1 MEETGEIVEHIA
13 VKGDLELNLD
23 TLKMIP
29 CPYVDIITE
38 FADVEIFLIS
48 FDSLLLEL
56 CAHRYHNWILG
67 GQTIVISEQF
77 KHFLCA
83 LEELNAKFKIV
94 VFSDLSVL
102 FNKNAYLS
110 FLYSYL
116 LRFLTSSKWNGDI
129 EIFNSPLDKR
139 WNTFLHQLTPSFIL
153 MSLENASPR
162 EIFGIEKIIDEKDK
176 KKKKI
181 TIYEDIDFASFFIST
196 AFQLINEAIPVVLF
210 NAFTINFTSVMSF
223 RFSTVPINIS
233 NLNKKIAALW
243 TKISEEKQLNKIES
257 QQQIQKQISECKTA
271 AQFWAYVICEAMK
284 GTDYKNDAN
293 FEYVCMSVILS
304 ALVCSRLGT
313 GRKYLEEEENDWR
326 EDPALNKFKYLQLNG
341 KVFLEQSLRDPKCI
355 NFPLEDLWDG
365 RMILS
370 LYRKIVDKKT
380 IKTDTQD
387 DIDSQ
392 NSKPKGPQKSK
403 TNEPVIT
410 KIEEPI
416 KIDLQKDRKKERQKE
431 DKKKKEA
438 LAHNKRKTKQKHK
451 DPSSQNAGEGDSL
464 DPNSEGLEQTNN
476 SLELNGHCHIN
487 GTQNSNQILPLRVQK
502 EFADLHGVVGFK
514 VSIPTDV
521 KEELLDQLSPS
532 EAPAT
537 RMDRCQL
544 YAVKNEFLDQYIPD
558 VQSLV
563 TDSKIV
569 PLSTFEHDYA
579 KIIDHAYKWNFE
591 PIGDPLMLQEEKQR
605 EYEKKQLQDARKAK
619 KLIWQRQNLSAWY
632 QLFSDSLE
640 GQGGQLLVDF
650 SRVVK
655 APVITEDTDNENSR
669 PSSQMSKKGG
679 PKKEVKGAK
688 KGGKPG
694 AGGLSK
700 KDQILQQNMD
710 AKRKQQME
718 SDKLKIEYA
727 TRLKTNTLNA
737 LDELLKRLDLD
748 ESKALCMYQ
757 KVIRY
762 ADAFTEQLTTFEN
775 IDHKREGALGLVE
788 SVKAMFVKYYNFL
801 DEQQKEKILYLWA
814 SLGFGKPELKRR
826 PDKQMD
832 LQIDLIHYQLK
843 YGGRM
848 IDVLTELAT
857 KKDDRVTGFSP
868 DAWQR
873 KMLDAVDQDKSALIV
888 APTSAG
894 KTFVSYY
901 CIEKVLRKSDDDV
914 VVYISPSKP
923 LTNQIVGS
931 VYARFR
937 GKAMSS
943 GKVLY
948 GIFNNEII
956 DNVLNC
962 QVLVTI
968 PECFEQILLSSDP
981 RCQAFVSRIKYVI
994 LDEVHCINQK
1004 DTQGRSIGYVWE
1016 HIFLLIRCP
1025 FLALSATISNVDEL
1039 KDWLKSAEQ
1048 AKPLEGLPARE
1059 VELITYDERWSELEL
1074 SLQRLSVSSKDSV
1087 SEENGKESK
1096 QEDESKSDWNDVVQY
1111 FNPFA
1116 VYKLEK
1122 LRMFGI
1128 PADQRL
1134 TARQVLELYEFMA
1147 SIDDSVK
1154 KEFEPTKY
1162 FIQLCRAD
1170 EKSPDGGA
1178 VWLNRKDLRKF
1189 ENALKNRFVQ
1199 WMNEDKTKIDKIF
1212 ERLEK
1217 EVSEEFEKRSKP
1229 YDMRKSAL
1237 NNIMPLIDQLKR
1249 KEQLPAL
1256 CFNDDRDICE
1266 KLAKHIFKE
1275 LQKREES
1282 YKASPEFQKKYNLK
1296 AEEKALKLAKRKR
1309 DEEERA
1315 AKRKGK
1321 RVDEEGNEE
1330 RFEKD
1335 DMEEEGDA
1343 FALMKIRMREDLE
1356 RFKLFCRWS
1365 DEDIYNRCIDK
1376 LSKKI
1381 HRPEARMLLEL
1392 FQRGIGFHHDGLS
1405 NAERSAVEVLFRRGF
1420 LGIVFSTST
1429 LALGMNLPCKTV
1441 IFGIDTPKLTPL
1453 QFRQMSGRAGRRGF
1467 DPAGTVIFMSLPTNK
1482 IRRLLTASLATLRG
1496 NVPFTTAFLL
1506 RLISFVNGELSKDQQ
1521 KFAKNTRTQ
1530 GGLVKSSKLDNND
1543 ISNEDVRRKAALTL
1557 LKVPF
1562 VLQTHNGNFGNLLR
1576 FLTFFYVQLLRRMQL
1591 LDEKCIPRGFAHFA
1605 LHLSQYDPG
1614 SLVFIH
1620 ILQTGVLHRY
1630 IHTTYEDLFHE
1641 EQKTKAKE
1649 DIIFILAH
1657 IFTQKLVSLN
1667 VVDEQNLEKEPVLPA
1682 LPKSIEDSINEYNK
1696 SVEELALASLQLGSS
1711 NRRLEN
1717 PIIALSGF
1725 TEESLQLSRGQI
1737 DFASVFNSD
1746 LQLDERFIP
1755 FVQIDRFDHRG
1766 RKIYKNSYALD
1777 FWKNPDAD
1785 ALVYRNR
1792 LSVAERW
1799 YLINDFSKL
1808 LNDIA
1813 TGIESIANKKDDLY
1827 KLIVGISSEDRLG
1840 IADEYEDK
1848 FRKAFK
1854 MKRRFVEEKT
1864 GDAETSEK
1872 KGLNIRENE

>member
-1 MEETGEIVEHIA
+1 MEETGEIDENIA
-13 VKGDLELNLD
+13 VKGDLELNLN
-23 TLKMIP
+23 TLKLVP

-56 CAHRYHNWILG
+56 CAYRYHNWILG
-67 GQTIVISEQF
+67 GQTIVISEQL

-102 FNKNAYLS
+102 FNKNGYLS

-116 LRFLTSSKWNGDI
+116 LRFLTSSKWSGDI

-139 WNTFLHQLTPSFIL
+139 WNVFLHQLTPSFIL

-162 EIFGIEKIIDEKDK
+162 EIFGIEKLTIDEKDK
-176 KKKKI
+176 KKKQI
-181 TIYEDIDFASFFIST
+181 TVYEDIDFASFFIST
-196 AFQLINEAIPVVLF
+196 SFQLINEAIPVVLF

-223 RFSTVPINIS
+223 RFSTVPINIA

-243 TKISEEKQLNKIES
+243 TKISEEKQLNKIEI
-257 QQQIQKQISECKTA
+257 QQQIQKQVCECKTA
-271 AQFWAYVICEAMK
+271 AQFWAYVVCKAMK
-284 GTDYKNDAN
+284 DNDKKDDN

-304 ALVCSRLGT
+304 ASVCARLGT
-313 GRKYLEEEENDWR
+313 GRKYLEEEENNWR
-326 EDPALNKFKYLQLNG
+326 NDPALKKFQYLQLKG
-341 KVFLEQSLRDPKCI
+341 KAFLEQSLLDSECI

-365 RMILS
+365 RMVLS
-370 LYRKIVDKKT
+370 LYKKIVDKKT
-380 IKTDTQD
+380 I
-387 DIDSQ
+387 
-392 NSKPKGPQKSK
+392 
-403 TNEPVIT
+403 
-410 KIEEPI
+410 
-416 KIDLQKDRKKERQKE
+416 
-431 DKKKKEA
+431 
-438 LAHNKRKTKQKHK
+438 
-451 DPSSQNAGEGDSL
+451 
-464 DPNSEGLEQTNN
+464 
-476 SLELNGHCHIN
+476 
-487 GTQNSNQILPLRVQK
+487 LPLRLQK
-502 EFADLHGVVGFK
+502 EFADLHGIVGFK

-532 EAPAT
+532 EAPST

-544 YAVKNEFLDQYIPD
+544 YAIKNEFLDQYIPD
-558 VQSLV
+558 LL
-563 TDSKIV
+563 TDTKVV
-569 PLSTFEHDYA
+569 PLTTFEHDYA
-579 KIIDHAYKWNFE
+579 KIIEHAYRWNFE
-591 PIGDPLMLQEEKQR
+591 PIGDSLMLQEEKQR
-605 EYEKKQLQDARKAK
+605 EYEKKQLQDARKAR
-619 KLIWQRQNLSAWY
+619 KLIWQRQNLSAW
-632 QLFSDSLE
+632 F
-640 GQGGQLLVDF
+640 GGQLLVDF

-655 APVITEDTDNENSR
+655 ASAITEDTDNENSR
-669 PSSQMSKKGG
+669 PSSQMSKKNVQ
-679 PKKEVKGAK
+679 KKEGKGAK

-700 KDQILQQNMD
+700 KEQILQQNID
-710 AKRKQQME
+710 AKRKQQIE

-762 ADAFTEQLTTFEN
+762 ADVFSEQLTSFEDIN
-775 IDHKREGALGLVE
+775 QKREGALGLVE
-788 SVKAMFVKYYNFL
+788 SVKAMFVKYFNFI

-814 SLGFGKPELKRR
+814 SLGFGKAESLKRR

-981 RCQAFVSRIKYVI
+981 RCQSFVSRIKYVI

-1004 DTQGRSIGYVWE
+1004 DTQGRSIGDVWE

-1025 FLALSATISNVDEL
+1025 FLALSATISNINEL
-1039 KDWLKSAEQ
+1039 KEWLKSAEC

-1074 SLQRLSVSSKDSV
+1074 SLQRLSVCSKDSV
-1087 SEENGKESK
+1087 SEENGRESK
-1096 QEDESKSDWNDVVQY
+1096 QENTESKKEDESKADWNDVVQY

-1134 TARQVLELYEFMA
+1134 TARQILELYEFMA
-1147 SIDDSVK
+1147 NIDDSVK
-1154 KEFEPTKY
+1154 KDFEPTKY
-1162 FIQLCRAD
+1162 FTQLCRVD
-1170 EKSPDGGA
+1170 EKSPDSGA
-1178 VWLNRKDLRKF
+1178 AWLNRKDLRQF

-1212 ERLEK
+1212 EILEK
-1217 EVSEEFEKRSKP
+1217 EVGEEFEKRSKP

-1237 NNIMPLIDQLKR
+1237 NNILPLIDQLKR

-1266 KLAKHIFKE
+1266 KLAKHIFNE
-1275 LQKREES
+1275 LKKREET

-1315 AKRKGK
+1315 AKRKSK
-1321 RVDEEGNEE
+1321 RVDEDGNED

-1335 DMEEEGDA
+1335 DMPEDGDA

-1356 RFKLFCRWS
+1356 RFKLCCRWS
-1365 DEDIYNRCIDK
+1365 DEDIYNRCIEK

-1381 HRPEARMLLEL
+1381 KRPEARSLLTL
-1392 FQRGIGFHHDGLS
+1392 FERGIGFHHDGLS

-1429 LALGMNLPCKTV
+1429 LALG
-1441 IFGIDTPKLTPL
+1441 
-1453 QFRQMSGRAGRRGF
+1453 
-1467 DPAGTVIFMSLPTNK
+1467 K

-1506 RLISFVNGELSKDQQ
+1506 RLISFVNGELSKEQQ
-1521 KFAKNTRTQ
+1521 KLLKNARTQ
-1530 GGLVKSSKLDNND
+1530 GGGKSSKIDNND
-1543 ISNEDVRRKAALTL
+1543 VLNEEVRRKAALTL

-1562 VLQTHNGNFGNLLR
+1562 VLQTHNRNFSNLLR

-1630 IHTTYEDLFHE
+1630 IHTTYEDLYHE
-1641 EQKTKAKE
+1641 DNRTKAKE

-1682 LPKSIEDSINEYNK
+1682 LPDSIEDSINEYNK
-1696 SVEELALASLQLGSS
+1696 SVEELALASLQLGSI

-1717 PIIALSGF
+1717 PIIALSGC
-1725 TEESLQLSRGQI
+1725 TEESLHLSRGQI

-1755 FVQIDRFDHRG
+1755 FVYIDRFDHRG

-1785 ALVYRNR
+1785 ALVTRNR

-1799 YLINDFSKL
+1799 YLINEFSKL
-1808 LNDIA
+1808 LSDIA
-1813 TGIESIANKKDDLY
+1813 VGIDSIANKRDDLH
-1827 KLIVGISSEDRLG
+1827 KLIVGVPAEERLG

-1848 FRKAFK
+1848 FRKAFN

-1872 KGLNIRENE
+1872 KELNIQENE

>member
-1 MEETGEIVEHIA
+1 MEETGEIDENIA
-13 VKGDLELNLD
+13 VKGDLELNLN
-23 TLKMIP
+23 TLKMVP

-67 GQTIVISEQF
+67 GQTIVISEQL

-102 FNKNAYLS
+102 FNKNGYLS

-116 LRFLTSSKWNGDI
+116 LRFLTSSKWSGDI

-139 WNTFLHQLTPSFIL
+139 WNVFLHQLTPSFIL

-162 EIFGIEKIIDEKDK
+162 EIFGIEKLTIDEKDK
-176 KKKKI
+176 KNMQI
-181 TIYEDIDFASFFIST
+181 TVYEDIDFASFFIST
-196 AFQLINEAIPVVLF
+196 SFQLINEAIPVVLF

-223 RFSTVPINIS
+223 RFSTVPINIA

-243 TKISEEKQLNKIES
+243 TKISEEKQLNKIEI
-257 QQQIQKQISECKTA
+257 QQQIQKQVCECKTA
-271 AQFWAYVICEAMK
+271 AQFWAYVVCKAMK
-284 GTDYKNDAN
+284 DNDKKDDN

-304 ALVCSRLGT
+304 ALVCARLGT
-313 GRKYLEEEENDWR
+313 GRKYLEEEENNWR
-326 EDPALNKFKYLQLNG
+326 HDPALKKFQYLQLKG
-341 KVFLEQSLRDPKCI
+341 KTFLEQSLLDSDSI

-365 RMILS
+365 RMVLS
-370 LYRKIVDKKT
+370 LYKKIVDKKT
-380 IKTDTQD
+380 I
-387 DIDSQ
+387 
-392 NSKPKGPQKSK
+392 
-403 TNEPVIT
+403 
-410 KIEEPI
+410 
-416 KIDLQKDRKKERQKE
+416 
-431 DKKKKEA
+431 
-438 LAHNKRKTKQKHK
+438 
-451 DPSSQNAGEGDSL
+451 
-464 DPNSEGLEQTNN
+464 
-476 SLELNGHCHIN
+476 
-487 GTQNSNQILPLRVQK
+487 LPLRLQK
-502 EFADLHGVVGFK
+502 EFADLHGIVGFK

-532 EAPAT
+532 EAPTT

-544 YAVKNEFLDQYIPD
+544 YAIKNEFLDQYIPD
-558 VQSLV
+558 VQSLL
-563 TDSKIV
+563 TDTKIV
-569 PLSTFEHDYA
+569 PLTTFEHDYA
-579 KIIDHAYKWNFE
+579 KIIEHAYRWNFE
-591 PIGDPLMLQEEKQR
+591 PIGDSLMLQEEKQR
-605 EYEKKQLQDARKAK
+605 EYEKKQLQDARKAR

-655 APVITEDTDNENSR
+655 APAITEDTDNENSR
-669 PSSQMSKKGG
+669 PSSQMSKKNVQ
-679 PKKEVKGAK
+679 KKEGKGAK

-700 KDQILQQNMD
+700 KDQILQQNID
-710 AKRKQQME
+710 AKRKQQIE

-762 ADAFTEQLTTFEN
+762 ADVFSEQLTSFEDIN
-775 IDHKREGALGLVE
+775 QKREGALGLVE
-788 SVKAMFVKYYNFL
+788 SVKAMFVKYFNFI

-814 SLGFGKPELKRR
+814 SLGFGKAESLKRR

-981 RCQAFVSRIKYVI
+981 RCQSFVSRIKYVI

-1004 DTQGRSIGYVWE
+1004 DTQGRSIGDVWE

-1025 FLALSATISNVDEL
+1025 FLALSATISNINEL
-1039 KDWLKSAEQ
+1039 KEWLKSAEC

-1074 SLQRLSVSSKDSV
+1074 SLQRLSVRFSFNRFTCVFQVCSKDSV
-1087 SEENGKESK
+1087 SEENGRESK
-1096 QEDESKSDWNDVVQY
+1096 QENIESKKEEDSKADWNDVVQY

-1134 TARQVLELYEFMA
+1134 TARQILELYEFMA
-1147 SIDDSVK
+1147 NIDDSVK
-1154 KEFEPTKY
+1154 KDFEPTKY
-1162 FIQLCRAD
+1162 FTQLCRVD
-1170 EKSPDGGA
+1170 EKSPDSGA
-1178 VWLNRKDLRKF
+1178 AWLNRKDLRQF

-1212 ERLEK
+1212 EILEK
-1217 EVSEEFEKRSKP
+1217 EVGEEFEKRSKP

-1237 NNIMPLIDQLKR
+1237 NNILPLIDQLKR

-1266 KLAKHIFKE
+1266 KLAKHIFNE
-1275 LQKREES
+1275 LKKREET

-1315 AKRKGK
+1315 AKRKSK
-1321 RVDEEGNEE
+1321 RVDEDGNED

-1335 DMEEEGDA
+1335 DMPEDGDA

-1356 RFKLFCRWS
+1356 RFKLCCRWS
-1365 DEDIYNRCIDK
+1365 DEDIYNRCIEK

-1381 HRPEARMLLEL
+1381 KRPEARSLLTL
-1392 FQRGIGFHHDGLS
+1392 FERGIGFHHDGLS

-1429 LALGMNLPCKTV
+1429 LALG
-1441 IFGIDTPKLTPL
+1441 
-1453 QFRQMSGRAGRRGF
+1453 
-1467 DPAGTVIFMSLPTNK
+1467 K

-1506 RLISFVNGELSKDQQ
+1506 RLISFVNGELSKEQQ
-1521 KFAKNTRTQ
+1521 KLLKNARTQ
-1530 GGLVKSSKLDNND
+1530 GGGKSSKIDNND
-1543 ISNEDVRRKAALTL
+1543 VLNEEVRRKAALTL

-1562 VLQTHNGNFGNLLR
+1562 VLQTHNRNFSNLLR

-1630 IHTTYEDLFHE
+1630 IHTTYEDLYHE
-1641 EQKTKAKE
+1641 DNRTKAKE

-1696 SVEELALASLQLGSS
+1696 SVEELALASLQLGSI

-1717 PIIALSGF
+1717 PIIALSGC
-1725 TEESLQLSRGQI
+1725 TEESLHLSRGQI

-1755 FVQIDRFDHRG
+1755 FVYIDRFDHRG

-1785 ALVYRNR
+1785 ALVTRNR

-1799 YLINDFSKL
+1799 YLINEFSKL
-1808 LNDIA
+1808 LSDIA
-1813 TGIESIANKKDDLY
+1813 IGIDSIANKRDDLH
-1827 KLIVGISSEDRLG
+1827 KLIVGVPAEERLG

-1848 FRKAFK
+1848 FRKAFN

-1872 KGLNIRENE
+1872 KELNIQENE

>member
-1 MEETGEIVEHIA
+1 MEETCEIDEHIA
-13 VKGDLELNLD
+13 VKGDLELNLN
-23 TLKMIP
+23 TLKMVP

-67 GQTIVISEQF
+67 GQTIVISEQL

-102 FNKNAYLS
+102 FNKNGYLS

-116 LRFLTSSKWNGDI
+116 LRFLTSSKWSGDI

-139 WNTFLHQLTPSFIL
+139 WNVFLHQLTPSFIL

-162 EIFGIEKIIDEKDK
+162 EIFGIEKLTIDEKDK
-176 KKKKI
+176 KKKQI
-181 TIYEDIDFASFFIST
+181 IYEDIDFASFFIST
-196 AFQLINEAIPVVLF
+196 SFQLINEAIPVVLF

-223 RFSTVPINIS
+223 RFSTVPINIA

-243 TKISEEKQLNKIES
+243 TKISEKQLNKIEI
-257 QQQIQKQISECKTA
+257 QQQIQKQVCECKTA
-271 AQFWAYVICEAMK
+271 AQFWAYVVCKAMK
-284 GTDYKNDAN
+284 DNDKKDDN

-304 ALVCSRLGT
+304 ALVCARLGT
-313 GRKYLEEEENDWR
+313 GRKYLEEEENNWKN
-326 EDPALNKFKYLQLNG
+326 DPALKKFQYLQLKG
-341 KVFLEQSLRDPKCI
+341 KTFLEQSLLNSECI

-365 RMILS
+365 RMVLS
-370 LYRKIVDKKT
+370 LYKKIVDKKT
-380 IKTDTQD
+380 IKTDSQD
-387 DIDSQ
+387 DTDSQ

-403 TNEPVIT
+403 TNEPIIT
-410 KIEEPI
+410 KIEEP
-416 KIDLQKDRKKERQKE
+416 KKVDLQKDRKKERQEELKH
-431 DKKKKEA
+431 KKA
-438 LAHNKRKTKQKHK
+438 INAQNKRKKHNQNK
-451 DPSSQNAGEGDSL
+451 SHSSQNAGEGDPL
-464 DPNSEGLEQTNN
+464 DPPNSEGLEQANN
-476 SLELNGHCHIN
+476 TLELNGHCHIN
-487 GTQNSNQILPLRVQK
+487 GTQNSNQILPLRLQK
-502 EFADLHGVVGFK
+502 EFADLHGIVGFK

-532 EAPAT
+532 EAPTT

-544 YAVKNEFLDQYIPD
+544 YAIKNEFLDQYIPD
-558 VQSLV
+558 VQSLL
-563 TDSKIV
+563 TDTKVV

-579 KIIDHAYKWNFE
+579 KIIEHAYRWNFE
-591 PIGDPLMLQEEKQR
+591 PIGDSLMLQEEKQR
-605 EYEKKQLQDARKAK
+605 EYEKKQLQDARKAR

-655 APVITEDTDNENSR
+655 APAITEDTDNENSR
-669 PSSQMSKKGG
+669 PSSQMSKKNVQ
-679 PKKEVKGAK
+679 KKEGKGAK

-700 KDQILQQNMD
+700 KDQILQQNID
-710 AKRKQQME
+710 AKRKQQIE

-762 ADAFTEQLTTFEN
+762 ADVFTEQLTTFEDIN
-775 IDHKREGALGLVE
+775 QKREGALGLVE
-788 SVKAMFVKYYNFL
+788 SVKAMFVKYFNFI

-814 SLGFGKPELKRR
+814 SLGFGKADSLKRR

-981 RCQAFVSRIKYVI
+981 RCQSFVSRIKYVI

-1004 DTQGRSIGYVWE
+1004 DTQGRSIGDVWE

-1025 FLALSATISNVDEL
+1025 FLALSATISNINEL
-1039 KDWLKSAEQ
+1039 KEWLKSAEC

-1074 SLQRLSVSSKDSV
+1074 SLQRLSDSV
-1087 SEENGKESK
+1087 SEENGRESK
-1096 QEDESKSDWNDVVQY
+1096 QENTESKKEDESKADWNDVVQY

-1134 TARQVLELYEFMA
+1134 TARQILELYEFMA
-1147 SIDDSVK
+1147 NIDDSVK
-1154 KEFEPTKY
+1154 KDFEPTKY
-1162 FIQLCRAD
+1162 FTQLCRVD
-1170 EKSPDGGA
+1170 EKSPDSGA
-1178 VWLNRKDLRKF
+1178 AWLNRKDLRQF

-1212 ERLEK
+1212 EILEK
-1217 EVSEEFEKRSKP
+1217 EVGEEFEKRSKP

-1237 NNIMPLIDQLKR
+1237 NNILPLIDQLKR

-1266 KLAKHIFKE
+1266 KLAKHIFNE
-1275 LQKREES
+1275 LKKREET

-1315 AKRKGK
+1315 AKRKSK
-1321 RVDEEGNEE
+1321 RVDEDGNED

-1335 DMEEEGDA
+1335 DMPEDGDA

-1356 RFKLFCRWS
+1356 RFKLCCRWS
-1365 DEDIYNRCIDK
+1365 DEDIYNRCIEK

-1381 HRPEARMLLEL
+1381 KRPEARSLLTL
-1392 FQRGIGFHHDGLS
+1392 FERGIGFHHDGLS

-1429 LALGMNLPCKTV
+1429 LALG
-1441 IFGIDTPKLTPL
+1441 
-1453 QFRQMSGRAGRRGF
+1453 
-1467 DPAGTVIFMSLPTNK
+1467 K

-1506 RLISFVNGELSKDQQ
+1506 RLISFVNGELSKEQQ
-1521 KFAKNTRTQ
+1521 KLLKNARTQ
-1530 GGLVKSSKLDNND
+1530 GGGKSSKVDNND
-1543 ISNEDVRRKAALTL
+1543 VLNEEVRRKAALTL

-1562 VLQTHNGNFGNLLR
+1562 VLQTHNRNFSNLLR

-1630 IHTTYEDLFHE
+1630 IHNTYEDLYHE
-1641 EQKTKAKE
+1641 DHRTKAKE
-1649 DIIFILAH
+1649 DLIFILAH
-1657 IFTQKLVSLN
+1657 IFTQKYVSLN

-1682 LPKSIEDSINEYNK
+1682 LPNSIEDSINEYNK
-1696 SVEELALASLQLGSS
+1696 SVEELALASLQLGSI

-1717 PIIALSGF
+1717 PIIALSGC
-1725 TEESLQLSRGQI
+1725 TEESLHLSRGQV

-1755 FVQIDRFDHRG
+1755 FVYIDRFDHRG

-1785 ALVYRNR
+1785 ALVTRNR

-1799 YLINDFSKL
+1799 YLINEFSKL
-1808 LNDIA
+1808 LSDIA
-1813 TGIESIANKKDDLY
+1813 TGIDSIANKRDDLH
-1827 KLIVGISSEDRLG
+1827 KLIVGVPAEERLG

-1848 FRKAFK
+1848 FRKAFN

-1872 KGLNIRENE
+1872 KELNIQENE

>member
-1 MEETGEIVEHIA
+1 MEETGEIDENIA
-13 VKGDLELNLD
+13 VKGDLELNLN
-23 TLKMIP
+23 TLKMVP

-67 GQTIVISEQF
+67 GQTIVISEQL

-102 FNKNAYLS
+102 FNKNGYLS

-116 LRFLTSSKWNGDI
+116 LRFLTSSKWSGDI

-139 WNTFLHQLTPSFIL
+139 WNVFLHQLTPSFIL

-162 EIFGIEKIIDEKDK
+162 EIFGIEKLTIDEKDK
-176 KKKKI
+176 KNMQI
-181 TIYEDIDFASFFIST
+181 TVYEDIDFASFFIST
-196 AFQLINEAIPVVLF
+196 SFQLINEAIPVVLF

-223 RFSTVPINIS
+223 RFSTVPINIA

-243 TKISEEKQLNKIES
+243 TKISEEKQLNKIEI
-257 QQQIQKQISECKTA
+257 QQQIQKQVCECKTA
-271 AQFWAYVICEAMK
+271 AQFWAYVVCKAMK
-284 GTDYKNDAN
+284 DNDKKDDN

-304 ALVCSRLGT
+304 ALVCARLGT
-313 GRKYLEEEENDWR
+313 GRKYLEEEENNWR
-326 EDPALNKFKYLQLNG
+326 HDPALKKFQYLQLKG
-341 KVFLEQSLRDPKCI
+341 KTFLEQSLLDSDCI

-365 RMILS
+365 RMVLS
-370 LYRKIVDKKT
+370 LYKKIVDKKT
-380 IKTDTQD
+380 I
-387 DIDSQ
+387 
-392 NSKPKGPQKSK
+392 
-403 TNEPVIT
+403 
-410 KIEEPI
+410 
-416 KIDLQKDRKKERQKE
+416 
-431 DKKKKEA
+431 
-438 LAHNKRKTKQKHK
+438 
-451 DPSSQNAGEGDSL
+451 
-464 DPNSEGLEQTNN
+464 
-476 SLELNGHCHIN
+476 
-487 GTQNSNQILPLRVQK
+487 LPLRLQK
-502 EFADLHGVVGFK
+502 EFADLHGIVGFK

-532 EAPAT
+532 EAPTT

-544 YAVKNEFLDQYIPD
+544 YAIKNEFLDQYIPD
-558 VQSLV
+558 VQSLL
-563 TDSKIV
+563 TDTKVV

-579 KIIDHAYKWNFE
+579 KIIEHAYRWNFE
-591 PIGDPLMLQEEKQR
+591 PIGDSLMLQEEKQR
-605 EYEKKQLQDARKAK
+605 EYEKKQLQDARKAR

-655 APVITEDTDNENSR
+655 APAITEDTDNENSR
-669 PSSQMSKKGG
+669 PSSQMSKKNVQ
-679 PKKEVKGAK
+679 KKEGKGAK

-700 KDQILQQNMD
+700 KDQILQQNID
-710 AKRKQQME
+710 AKRKQQIE

-762 ADAFTEQLTTFEN
+762 ADVFSEQLTSFEDIN
-775 IDHKREGALGLVE
+775 QKREGALGLVE
-788 SVKAMFVKYYNFL
+788 SVKAMFVKYFNFI

-814 SLGFGKPELKRR
+814 SLGFGKAESLKRR

-981 RCQAFVSRIKYVI
+981 RCQSFVSRIKYVI

-1004 DTQGRSIGYVWE
+1004 DTQGRSIGDVWE

-1025 FLALSATISNVDEL
+1025 FLALSATISNINEL
-1039 KDWLKSAEQ
+1039 KEWLKSAEC

-1074 SLQRLSVSSKDSV
+1074 SLQRLSVCSKDSV
-1087 SEENGKESK
+1087 SEENGRESK
-1096 QEDESKSDWNDVVQY
+1096 QENTESKKEDESKADWNDVVQY

-1134 TARQVLELYEFMA
+1134 TARQILELYEFMA
-1147 SIDDSVK
+1147 NIDDSVK
-1154 KEFEPTKY
+1154 KDFEPTKY
-1162 FIQLCRAD
+1162 FTQLCRVD
-1170 EKSPDGGA
+1170 EKSPDSGA
-1178 VWLNRKDLRKF
+1178 AWLNRKDLRQF

-1212 ERLEK
+1212 EILEK
-1217 EVSEEFEKRSKP
+1217 EVGEEFEKRSKP

-1237 NNIMPLIDQLKR
+1237 NNILPLIDQLKR

-1266 KLAKHIFKE
+1266 KLAKHIFNE
-1275 LQKREES
+1275 LKKREET

-1315 AKRKGK
+1315 AKRKSK
-1321 RVDEEGNEE
+1321 RVDEDGNED

-1335 DMEEEGDA
+1335 DMPEDGDA

-1356 RFKLFCRWS
+1356 RFKLCCRWS
-1365 DEDIYNRCIDK
+1365 DEDIYNRCIEK

-1381 HRPEARMLLEL
+1381 KRPEARSLLTL
-1392 FQRGIGFHHDGLS
+1392 FERGIGFHHDGLS

-1441 IFGIDTPKLTPL
+1441 IFGIDTPKLNPL

-1506 RLISFVNGELSKDQQ
+1506 RLISFVNGELSKEQQ
-1521 KFAKNTRTQ
+1521 KLLKNARTQ
-1530 GGLVKSSKLDNND
+1530 GGGKSSKIDNND
-1543 ISNEDVRRKAALTL
+1543 VLNEEVRRKAALTL

-1562 VLQTHNGNFGNLLR
+1562 VLQTHNRNFSNLLR

-1620 ILQTGVLHRY
+1620 IFQTGVLHRY
-1630 IHTTYEDLFHE
+1630 IHTTYEDLYHE
-1641 EQKTKAKE
+1641 DNRTKAKE

-1682 LPKSIEDSINEYNK
+1682 LPDSIEDSINEYNK
-1696 SVEELALASLQLGSS
+1696 SVEELALASLQLGSI

-1717 PIIALSGF
+1717 PIIALSGC
-1725 TEESLQLSRGQI
+1725 TEESLHLSRGQI

-1755 FVQIDRFDHRG
+1755 FVYIDRFDHRG

-1785 ALVYRNR
+1785 ALVTRNR

-1799 YLINDFSKL
+1799 YLINEFSKL
-1808 LNDIA
+1808 LSDIA
-1813 TGIESIANKKDDLY
+1813 IGIDSIANKRDDLH
-1827 KLIVGISSEDRLG
+1827 KLIVGVPAEERLG

-1848 FRKAFK
+1848 FRKAFN

-1872 KGLNIRENE
+1872 KELNIQENE

>member
-1 MEETGEIVEHIA
+1 MEETCEIDEHIA
-13 VKGDLELNLD
+13 VKGDLELNLN
-23 TLKMIP
+23 TLKMVP

-67 GQTIVISEQF
+67 GQTIVISEQL

-102 FNKNAYLS
+102 FNKNGYLS

-116 LRFLTSSKWNGDI
+116 LRFLTSSKWSGDI

-139 WNTFLHQLTPSFIL
+139 WNVFLHQLTPSFIL

-162 EIFGIEKIIDEKDK
+162 EIFGIEKLTIDEKDK
-176 KKKKI
+176 KKKQI
-181 TIYEDIDFASFFIST
+181 IYEDIDFASFFIST
-196 AFQLINEAIPVVLF
+196 SFQLINEAIPVVLF

-223 RFSTVPINIS
+223 RFSTVPINIA

-243 TKISEEKQLNKIES
+243 TKISEEKQLNKIEI
-257 QQQIQKQISECKTA
+257 QQQIQKQVCECKTA
-271 AQFWAYVICEAMK
+271 AQFWAYVVCKAMK
-284 GTDYKNDAN
+284 DNDKKDDN

-304 ALVCSRLGT
+304 ALVCARLGT
-313 GRKYLEEEENDWR
+313 GRKYLEEEENNWKN
-326 EDPALNKFKYLQLNG
+326 DPALKKFQYLQLKG
-341 KVFLEQSLRDPKCI
+341 KTFLEQSLLNSECI

-365 RMILS
+365 RMVLS
-370 LYRKIVDKKT
+370 LYKKIVDKKT
-380 IKTDTQD
+380 I
-387 DIDSQ
+387 
-392 NSKPKGPQKSK
+392 
-403 TNEPVIT
+403 
-410 KIEEPI
+410 
-416 KIDLQKDRKKERQKE
+416 
-431 DKKKKEA
+431 
-438 LAHNKRKTKQKHK
+438 
-451 DPSSQNAGEGDSL
+451 
-464 DPNSEGLEQTNN
+464 
-476 SLELNGHCHIN
+476 
-487 GTQNSNQILPLRVQK
+487 LPLRLQK
-502 EFADLHGVVGFK
+502 EFADLHGIVGFK

-532 EAPAT
+532 EAPTT

-544 YAVKNEFLDQYIPD
+544 YAIKNEFLDQYIPD
-558 VQSLV
+558 VQSLL
-563 TDSKIV
+563 TDTKVV

-579 KIIDHAYKWNFE
+579 KIIEHAYRWNFE
-591 PIGDPLMLQEEKQR
+591 PIGDSLMLQEEKQR
-605 EYEKKQLQDARKAK
+605 EYEKKQLQDARKAR

-655 APVITEDTDNENSR
+655 APAITEDTDNENSR
-669 PSSQMSKKGG
+669 PSSQMSKKNVQ
-679 PKKEVKGAK
+679 KKEGKGAK

-700 KDQILQQNMD
+700 KDQILQQNID
-710 AKRKQQME
+710 AKRKQQIE

-757 KVIRY
+757 RVIRY
-762 ADAFTEQLTTFEN
+762 ADVFTEQLTTFEDIN
-775 IDHKREGALGLVE
+775 QKREGALGLVE
-788 SVKAMFVKYYNFL
+788 SVKAMFVKYFNFI

-814 SLGFGKPELKRR
+814 SLGFGKADSLKRR

-981 RCQAFVSRIKYVI
+981 RCQSFVSRIKYVI

-1004 DTQGRSIGYVWE
+1004 DTQGRSIGDVWE

-1025 FLALSATISNVDEL
+1025 FLALSATISNINEL
-1039 KDWLKSAEQ
+1039 KEWLKSAEC

-1074 SLQRLSVSSKDSV
+1074 SLQRLSVCSKDSV
-1087 SEENGKESK
+1087 SEENGRESK
-1096 QEDESKSDWNDVVQY
+1096 QENTESKKEDESKADWNDVVQY

-1134 TARQVLELYEFMA
+1134 TARQILELYEFMA
-1147 SIDDSVK
+1147 NIDDSVK
-1154 KEFEPTKY
+1154 KDFEPTKY
-1162 FIQLCRAD
+1162 FTQLCRVD
-1170 EKSPDGGA
+1170 EKSPDSGA
-1178 VWLNRKDLRKF
+1178 AWLNRKDLRQF

-1212 ERLEK
+1212 EILEK
-1217 EVSEEFEKRSKP
+1217 EVGEEFEKRSKP

-1237 NNIMPLIDQLKR
+1237 NNILPLIDQLKR

-1266 KLAKHIFKE
+1266 KLAKHIFNE
-1275 LQKREES
+1275 LKKREET

-1315 AKRKGK
+1315 AKRKSK
-1321 RVDEEGNEE
+1321 RVDEDGNED

-1335 DMEEEGDA
+1335 DMPEDGDA

-1356 RFKLFCRWS
+1356 RFKLCCRWS
-1365 DEDIYNRCIDK
+1365 DEDIYNRCIEK

-1381 HRPEARMLLEL
+1381 KRPEARSLLTL
-1392 FQRGIGFHHDGLS
+1392 FERGIGFHHDGLS

-1441 IFGIDTPKLTPL
+1441 IFGIDTPKLNPL

-1506 RLISFVNGELSKDQQ
+1506 RLISFVNGELSKEQQ
-1521 KFAKNTRTQ
+1521 KLLKNARTQ
-1530 GGLVKSSKLDNND
+1530 GGGKSSKIDNND
-1543 ISNEDVRRKAALTL
+1543 VLNEEVRRKAALTL

-1562 VLQTHNGNFGNLLR
+1562 VLQTHNRNFSNLLR

-1630 IHTTYEDLFHE
+1630 IHNTYEDLYHE
-1641 EQKTKAKE
+1641 DHRTKAKE
-1649 DIIFILAH
+1649 DLIFILAH
-1657 IFTQKLVSLN
+1657 IFTQKYVSLN

-1682 LPKSIEDSINEYNK
+1682 LPNSIEDSINEYNK
-1696 SVEELALASLQLGSS
+1696 SVEELALASLQLGSI

-1717 PIIALSGF
+1717 PIIALSGC
-1725 TEESLQLSRGQI
+1725 TEESLHLSRGQV

-1755 FVQIDRFDHRG
+1755 FVYIDRFDHRG

-1785 ALVYRNR
+1785 ALVTRNR

-1799 YLINDFSKL
+1799 YLINEFSKL
-1808 LNDIA
+1808 LSDIA
-1813 TGIESIANKKDDLY
+1813 TGIDSIANKRDDLH
-1827 KLIVGISSEDRLG
+1827 KLIVGVPAEERLG

-1848 FRKAFK
+1848 FRK
-1854 MKRRFVEEKT
+1854 
-1864 GDAETSEK
+1864 S
-1872 KGLNIRENE
+1872 I

>member
-380 IKTDTQD
+380 
-387 DIDSQ
+387 
-392 NSKPKGPQKSK
+392 
-403 TNEPVIT
+403 
-410 KIEEPI
+410 
-416 KIDLQKDRKKERQKE
+416 
-431 DKKKKEA
+431 
-438 LAHNKRKTKQKHK
+438 
-451 DPSSQNAGEGDSL
+451 
-464 DPNSEGLEQTNN
+464 
-476 SLELNGHCHIN
+476 
-487 GTQNSNQILPLRVQK
+487 ILPLRVQK